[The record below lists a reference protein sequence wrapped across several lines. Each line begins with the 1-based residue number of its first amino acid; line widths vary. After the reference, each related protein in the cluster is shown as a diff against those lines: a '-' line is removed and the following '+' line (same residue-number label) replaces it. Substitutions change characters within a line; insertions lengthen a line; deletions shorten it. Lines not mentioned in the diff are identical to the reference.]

1 MKKIGKYEVLGELG
15 HGAMGV
21 VYRARDPIINRL
33 VALKTITSG
42 LADDPN
48 LLERFYR
55 EARSA
60 GGLQHPNIV
69 TIYDMGDENNLPYIA
84 MELIEGESLEQSIAR
99 RTNLPVAL
107 KLTYALQ
114 ACRAF
119 DYAHKRGIIH
129 RDIKP
134 GNVMV
139 GRESVAK
146 VVDFGIARVLDT
158 SKTQTGMLIGT
169 FAYMS
174 PEQYHGEHA
183 DERSDIWSFGVLL
196 YELLSYQKPFT
207 GHNPASLMHSI
218 CQEEPRPLLQVVPDC
233 PRELEVI
240 ISRILRKSP
249 GDRWQSME
257 DVLLELEPVSKEL
270 QSRSIAEL
278 VDRSRQLV
286 EEGDFRQANE
296 LLREALKVDRA
307 NASARSL
314 LEKVN
319 AEIKRK
325 LVRPKAQQHIEKGL
339 SLLEEGRIQEARAE
353 AESALQLDSSF
364 EPAQELQKLVQQELD
379 RAQLIAE
386 CLQGSG
392 QRIAE
397 GMPDDAELLLKK
409 VLELDPANKQA
420 LALQEQVQNEKAE
433 RQRRLWLLE
442 KMQEA
447 RVLWTQ
453 QRYEQSIEILTALQ
467 NEFPS
472 EEDIQRLLET
482 VREDQSEQC
491 CQRALES
498 VRNCLAEGSYAEC
511 RAALF
516 ELQKQFPNDEEIVRL
531 AEEVRLDEA
540 KQRRLKGLAE
550 ARTLLA
556 SGRYQD
562 SIALLIN
569 LQAEFSED
577 QEISR
582 VLSRAR
588 EEQAEEQRQK
598 GILQVRSLLAAR
610 QYEECIAGLTELRNQ
625 FPEDEE
631 ISGLH
636 EVVRQRQSEQRK
648 LNSLTEAR
656 TYLASG
662 KYQDSIGVLLKLQKE
677 FPGDAEVS
685 PLLARAREEEAEK
698 QKEQEMDDARSLLAA
713 KRYKE
718 CNAALAKLR
727 KQFPDDKKISQL
739 LDAVREGEA
748 EQRKLKNL
756 GEARNLLASKQ
767 YKATFALIGALSKE
781 FPGDEDIT
789 ILLQAAREAQAED
802 ERQQGMEDARNLL
815 AARRYDACDARL
827 AKLRKQFPADKE
839 ILQLQDAVRSDQ
851 AEQHKLKVS
860 GEARALLAGRQY
872 EQAIALL
879 VALGKEFPDDE
890 EIRRQLATAQEG
902 QAEQRKIK
910 VLAEARSF
918 LASKRFEEAATSVTP
933 LQNEFPNDSE
943 IPRLLTKIQR
953 EHTEHKKQ
961 QKLAEARALAISQR
975 FEDALEV
982 IDGLLAR
989 FPKDTGIEKLRA
1001 NIEHDREKQS
1011 RKDRLQRELDDL
1023 KKIISEKKYAEVLF
1037 RAEGLLADFPG
1048 NIDLVRLLDFA
1059 RSQQSQIERE
1069 ALLRSTINEIKA
1081 HARSNRFTEAIAAA
1095 KDGLKAFPQNAE
1107 LLYILEQTEAQQ
1119 EKERT
1124 RRLIEQAVREIRYKI
1139 NRSDLSEAIDLAKR
1153 TLAAAGPDTELSQLL
1168 SSALVELRAREK
1180 KREAERKLEE
1190 VRTLMNSGDL
1200 DAAEQ
1205 TLVGAVTAEI
1215 LDGLD
1220 PHVSRISQE
1229 IAVGRTAIKAPSSTP
1244 AAAPP
1249 VNSSKE
1255 YAFLGPAPEVEEPPS
1270 EQRAPS
1276 EQPAPQ
1282 AGTAQSLTPPKLAE
1296 SPPALASTEPAISAL
1311 APIMNQTV
1319 ILPAA
1324 LPPDVSAAPG
1334 QTPEQRVPEHARRA
1348 QASRTVRGVA
1358 IPKLLATLTELYKNR
1373 VVALG
1378 ALVVGATIAIGLTL
1392 HFWPSKTTPKSTSV
1406 AATSPGPILKPTPAP
1421 GEVQQRAA
1429 LDKAE
1434 QLIVGNDWNAALAVL
1449 QEADKLNGPLTEQIK
1464 VKEETVRESLNNA
1477 ALRKTRQEEA
1487 LLWQRATVEVNRAE
1501 FGAAKRD
1508 FRKILNYQDGGV
1520 RKTDA
1525 RKYLEE
1531 VIPQREK
1538 EEALFGQAKR
1548 FAQEN
1553 DPQNLQQADKLFAE
1567 VVQANGPRRADAERL
1582 EKETQARLE
1591 LIKRENA
1598 TRQMADLEAAGRESI
1613 RRGDLEGAQRNVNEI
1628 RQLGGDATVL
1638 SAEIGQAQ
1646 AAQTKLA
1653 QEQREF
1659 QGALQAY
1666 NNVAGNDKAALERSR
1681 NVFQAIV
1688 HDNGS
1693 QANNAQ
1699 KYLAEISKKLDVL
1712 NAPPPPPVR
1721 PQPKVN
1727 ASDEPAVRQ
1736 VVQQFFQAFEQ
1747 KNLKTMA
1754 RVWPRIP
1761 KERYDGYKRSF
1772 EDASAISIHIVS
1784 DRITISP
1791 DGIATYSAEVEQTYT
1806 RKDNQKS
1813 RNVEQSWAFR
1823 LAKINEA
1830 WIVTEVQ

>member
-1 MKKIGKYEVLGELG
+1 
-15 HGAMGV
+15 MGV
-21 VYRARDPIINRL
+21 VYRARDPVINRL

-42 LADDPN
+42 LADDAN

-99 RTNLPVAL
+99 RTNLPIAL

-218 CQEEPRPLLQVVPDC
+218 CQEEPRPLLQVAPDC

-257 DVLLELEPVSKEL
+257 DILLELEPVSKEL

-278 VDRSRQLV
+278 VDRSRQLA
-286 EEGDFRQANE
+286 EEGDLKQANE

-307 NASARSL
+307 NPSARSL

-325 LVRPKAQQHIEKGL
+325 LIRPKAQQHIEKGR
-339 SLLEEGRIQEARAE
+339 SLLEEGRIREAREE
-353 AESALQLDSSF
+353 AESALQLDASF
-364 EPAQELQKLVQQELD
+364 EPAQELQRLVQQELD

-386 CLQGSG
+386 CLQGSR

-397 GMPDDAELLLKK
+397 GMPDEAELLLKK
-409 VLELDPANKQA
+409 VLELDPSNKQA
-420 LALQEQVQNEKAE
+420 FALQEQVQNDKAE
-433 RQRRLWLLE
+433 RQRRLRLLE

-453 QRYEQSIEILTALQ
+453 QRYEQSIEILTELQ

-472 EEDIQRLLET
+472 EEDIPRLLET

-491 CQRALES
+491 RQRALES

-516 ELQKQFPNDEEIVRL
+516 ELQKQFPNDEEIVKL

-625 FPEDEE
+625 FPKDEE

-727 KQFPDDKKISQL
+727 KQFPDDKEISQL
-739 LDAVREGEA
+739 LEALREGEA

-767 YKATFALIGALSKE
+767 YKATFARISALSKE

-802 ERQQGMEDARNLL
+802 ERQEGMEDARNLL
-815 AARRYDACDARL
+815 AARRYDACNARL
-827 AKLRKQFPADKE
+827 AKLLKQFPADKE
-839 ILQLQDAVRSDQ
+839 ILELQDAVRSDQ

-860 GEARALLAGRQY
+860 GEARALLAGRKY

-910 VLAEARSF
+910 ILAEARSF
-918 LASKRFEEAATSVTP
+918 LASKGFEEAATLVTP
-933 LQNEFPNDSE
+933 LQNEFPSDSE

-953 EHTEHKKQ
+953 EQTEHKKQ

-975 FEDALEV
+975 FEDALGV
-982 IDGLLAR
+982 IDGLLAK

-1011 RKDRLQRELDDL
+1011 RKERLQRELDDL

-1069 ALLRSTINEIKA
+1069 ALLRSTINEIKV

-1119 EKERT
+1119 KKERT
-1124 RRLIEQAVREIRYKI
+1124 RGLIEQAVREIRYKI

-1168 SSALVELRAREK
+1168 NSALVELHAREK
-1180 KREAERKLEE
+1180 KREAEKKLEE

-1200 DAAEQ
+1200 DGAEQ

-1229 IAVGRTAIKAPSSTP
+1229 IAVGRTAMKAPSSTP
-1244 AAAPP
+1244 VAAPP

-1270 EQRAPS
+1270 EKRAPS

-1282 AGTAQSLTPPKLAE
+1282 AGTAQSVTPPKLAE
-1296 SPPALASTEPAISAL
+1296 SPPTLASTAPAISAPATDPTL
-1311 APIMNQTV
+1311 V
-1319 ILPAA
+1319 LPAP
-1324 LPPDVSAAPG
+1324 LPPDVSAEPG
-1334 QTPEQRVPEHARRA
+1334 QTNEKRVSEYARPA
-1348 QASRTVRGVA
+1348 PASRTVREVA
-1358 IPKLLATLTELYKNR
+1358 IAKLPAALTQLYKNR

-1378 ALVVGATIAIGLTL
+1378 ALVIGATIAIGLTL
-1392 HFWPSKTTPKSTSV
+1392 HFWPSKTTKKSTSV
-1406 AATSPGPILKPTPAP
+1406 APTRPGPIPKPTPAP

-1434 QLIVGNDWNAALAVL
+1434 QLIAGNDWNGALAVL

-1464 VKEETVRESLNNA
+1464 VKEDTVRESLNNA

-1487 LLWQRATVEVNRAE
+1487 LLWQRATGEVNQAE

-1508 FRKILNYQDGGV
+1508 FRKIVNYRDGGV

-1548 FAQEN
+1548 FAQGN
-1553 DPQNLQQADKLFAE
+1553 DPQNLQQAVQLFAE
-1567 VVQANGPRRADAERL
+1567 VAQANGPRKTEAEKL
-1582 EKETQARLE
+1582 EQDTQARLE
-1591 LIKRENA
+1591 LLKRENA
-1598 TRQMADLEAAGRESI
+1598 NRQIVGFEAAGRESI
-1613 RRGDLEGAQRNVNEI
+1613 RRGDLEAAQRNVNEI

-1638 SAEIGQAQ
+1638 SAEIDQAQ

-1653 QEQREF
+1653 QEQRDF
-1659 QGALQAY
+1659 QGAVQAY
-1666 NNVAGNDKAALERSR
+1666 TNVGSSDKTALEKSRSI
-1681 NVFQAIV
+1681 FQAIV

-1699 KYLAEISKKLDVL
+1699 KYLAEIDKKLDVL
-1712 NAPPPPPVR
+1712 NAPPPPPVK

-1727 ASDEPAVRQ
+1727 ATASDELAVRQ

-1747 KNLKTMA
+1747 KDLKSVV

-1761 KERYDGYKRSF
+1761 KRTYDGYKTSF
-1772 EDASAISIHIVS
+1772 ENASAIGIHIVS
-1784 DRITISP
+1784 ERVNIGP
-1791 DGIATYSAEVEQTYT
+1791 DGTATVSAEGQLAYT
-1806 RKDNQKS
+1806 PKDKKTK
-1813 RNVEQSWAFR
+1813 RVEQSWAFR

>member
-1 MKKIGKYEVLGELG
+1 
-15 HGAMGV
+15 MGV
-21 VYRARDPIINRL
+21 VYRARDPVINRL

-48 LLERFYR
+48 LLQRFYR

-69 TIYDMGDENNLPYIA
+69 TIYDMGDEKNLPYIA

-99 RTNLPVAL
+99 RTNLPIGL

-139 GRESVAK
+139 SRESVAK

-207 GHNPASLMHSI
+207 GQNPASLMHSI
-218 CQEEPRPLLQVVPDC
+218 CHEEPRPLCQVAPDC

-240 ISRILRKSP
+240 ISRILRKP
-249 GDRWQSME
+249 PQDRWQSME
-257 DVLLELEPVSKEL
+257 DILLELEPVSKEL

-278 VDRSRQLV
+278 VDRSRRLA
-286 EEGDFRQANE
+286 EEGDFKQANE

-307 NASARSL
+307 NPSARSL

-325 LVRPKAQQHIEKGL
+325 LIRPRAQQHIEKGL
-339 SLLEEGRIQEARAE
+339 ALLEEGRIQEARAE
-353 AESALQLDSSF
+353 AESALQLDPGF

-379 RAQLIAE
+379 RAQIISE
-386 CLQGSG
+386 CLQGSR

-397 GMPDDAELLLKK
+397 GMPDEAELLLRN
-409 VLELDPANKQA
+409 VLELDPSNKQA
-420 LALQEQVQNEKAE
+420 FALQEQVQNEKAE

-491 CQRALES
+491 RQRALES
-498 VRNCLAEGSYAEC
+498 VRNCLAVGSYPEC
-511 RAALF
+511 RAALSD
-516 ELQKQFPNDEEIVRL
+516 LQKQFPNDEEIVRL

-550 ARTLLA
+550 ARALLA

-562 SIALLIN
+562 SIALLID
-569 LQAEFSED
+569 LQAEFPED

-582 VLSRAR
+582 VVSRAR
-588 EEQAEEQRQK
+588 EEQAEDQRQK

-610 QYEECIAGLTELRNQ
+610 RYEECIAGLTELRNQ
-625 FPEDEE
+625 FPKDEE

-648 LNSLTEAR
+648 LNSLAEAR

-685 PLLARAREEEAEK
+685 ALLARVREEEAKK

-713 KRYKE
+713 KRHKE

-727 KQFPDDKKISQL
+727 KQFPDDEEISQL
-739 LDAVREGEA
+739 LDAVRQGEA

-767 YKATFALIGALSKE
+767 YKATFSRISVLSKE

-789 ILLQAAREAQAED
+789 ILLKAACEAQAED
-802 ERQQGMEDARNLL
+802 ERQQGIEEARSLL
-815 AARRYDACDARL
+815 AARRYDACNARL

-839 ILQLQDAVRSDQ
+839 ILELQDAVRSDQ

-860 GEARALLAGRQY
+860 GEARALLAGRKY

-910 VLAEARSF
+910 ILAEARSL
-918 LASKRFEEAATSVTP
+918 LASKRFEEAATLVTP
-933 LQNEFPNDSE
+933 LQNEFPSDPE

-953 EHTEHKKQ
+953 EQAEHNKQ

-975 FEDALEV
+975 FKDALEV
-982 IDGLLAR
+982 IDGLLAT

-1001 NIEHDREKQS
+1001 NIEHDREKQT

-1023 KKIISEKKYAEVLF
+1023 KKFIGDKKYAEALL

-1081 HARSNRFTEAIAAA
+1081 NAQSNRFTEAIAAA
-1095 KDGLKAFPQNAE
+1095 NAGLKAFPQNAE
-1107 LLYILEQTEAQQ
+1107 LLYILEQTEAE
-1119 EKERT
+1119 EKKLRT
-1124 RRLIEQAVREIRYKI
+1124 RGLIEQAVREIRYKI

-1153 TLAAAGPDTELSQLL
+1153 TLATAGPDTELTQLL
-1168 SSALVELRAREK
+1168 NSALVELRAREK
-1180 KREAERKLEE
+1180 KREGEKKLEE

-1200 DAAEQ
+1200 DGAEE

-1215 LDGLD
+1215 LEGLD
-1220 PHVSRISQE
+1220 PRVSRISQE
-1229 IAVGRTAIKAPSSTP
+1229 IAVGRTAIQASSSTP
-1244 AAAPP
+1244 AATPL

-1255 YAFLGPAPEVEEPPS
+1255 YAFLGPAPDVVEPPS
-1270 EQRAPS
+1270 EKRAPS

-1282 AGTAQSLTPPKLAE
+1282 AGTTQSVTPPKLAE
-1296 SPPALASTEPAISAL
+1296 SPPTLASTEPATL
-1311 APIMNQTV
+1311 APAPATNQTV
-1319 ILPAA
+1319 LPAA
-1324 LPPDVSAAPG
+1324 LPPDVSAEPR
-1334 QTPEQRVPEHARRA
+1334 QTPEDRVPEYTWPAR
-1348 QASRTVRGVA
+1348 ASRTVREVA
-1358 IPKLLATLTELYKNR
+1358 IPKLLAVLTQLYKNR

-1378 ALVVGATIAIGLTL
+1378 ALVVGASIVVGLTL
-1392 HFWPSKTTPKSTSV
+1392 HFWPSKTTHKSTSV
-1406 AATSPGPILKPTPAP
+1406 APTSPGPIPKPTPAP

-1434 QLIVGNDWNAALAVL
+1434 QLIAGNDWNGALAVL
-1449 QEADKLNGPLTEQIK
+1449 QEADKLNGPLTQQIK
-1464 VKEETVRESLNNA
+1464 IKEETVQESLDNA
-1477 ALRKTRQEEA
+1477 ALAKTRQEEA
-1487 LLWQRATVEVNRAE
+1487 VLWQRARVEVDQAE
-1501 FGAAKRD
+1501 FAAAKRD
-1508 FRKILNYQDGGV
+1508 FRKIVNYQDGGV
-1520 RKTDA
+1520 RKADA

-1531 VIPQREK
+1531 VIPQRER
-1538 EEALFGQAKR
+1538 EEALFRQAKR
-1548 FAQEN
+1548 FAQGN
-1553 DPQNLQQADKLFAE
+1553 DPQNLQQAVELFAV
-1567 VVQANGPRRADAERL
+1567 VVQVTGTRKAEAEKL
-1582 EKETQARLE
+1582 EQDTQARLE
-1591 LIKRENA
+1591 LLKRENA
-1598 TRQMADLEAAGRESI
+1598 NRQIASLEAAGRDSI
-1613 RRGDLEGAQRNVNEI
+1613 RLGNLEGARQKTTEI

-1638 SAEIGQAQ
+1638 SAEIDQAQ
-1646 AAQTKLA
+1646 AAQTRLA

-1659 QGALQAY
+1659 QGAVQAY
-1666 NNVAGNDKAALERSR
+1666 NDVASGDKGALERSR

-1699 KYLAEISKKLDVL
+1699 KYLAEINKKLDVL
-1712 NAPPPPPVR
+1712 NAVQPPPAK

-1727 ASDEPAVRQ
+1727 ATTSDEPAVWQ

-1747 KNLKTMA
+1747 KDLNGMV
-1754 RVWPRIP
+1754 RVWPNIP
-1761 KERYDGYKRSF
+1761 QKRYDGYKKSF
-1772 EDASAISIHIVS
+1772 EQPSAIGIHIVS
-1784 DRITISP
+1784 ESVKIGP
-1791 DGIATYSAEVEQTYT
+1791 DGTATVSAEVEQAYTPKGQKT
-1806 RKDNQKS
+1806 RKLA
-1813 RNVEQSWAFR
+1813 QSWAFR
-1823 LAKINEA
+1823 LTKINGA